1 VSARCC
7 VSALAVKHDNHQ
19 EKSMKRIATFIA
31 TTSAAMSMILVTAT
45 YAQSGELTAEKRA
58 NIKTL
63 LEITGV
69 RGIPEQIAVST
80 VQSMAPGIKQLDPK
94 FPDKGFVVMRDALV
108 AGLAPKVDTAGGLIE
123 QATMIYHNAFT
134 AAEIA
139 EMVKFYQSAVGKKL
153 LSNQAKVNGETM
165 QTAMKWADSMGADLD
180 QRMEAALKKENL
192 KLPDPPKEKVA
203 VPAKNGTGAVPP
215 AKKQ

>member
-1 VSARCC
+1 MKRITTFVA
-7 VSALAVKHDNHQ
+7 ALAV
-19 EKSMKRIATFIA
+19 MTII
-31 TTSAAMSMILVTAT
+31 VTQTAQ
-45 YAQSGELTAEKRA
+45 AQSGELTAEKRA

-108 AGLAPKVDTAGGLIE
+108 AAMAPKVDTAGGLIE

-134 AAEIA
+134 AAEIGD
-139 EMVKFYQSAVGKKL
+139 MVKFYQSPVGKKL
-153 LSNQAKVNGETM
+153 LANQAKVNGETM

-192 KLPDPPKEKVA
+192 KLPDPPKEKA
-203 VPAKNGTGAVPP
+203 ATPAKSGNGAAPP
-215 AKKQ
+215 PKKQ

>member
-1 VSARCC
+1 MKRITTFAA
-7 VSALAVKHDNHQ
+7 ALAVMTIIVAQ
-19 EKSMKRIATFIA
+19 
-31 TTSAAMSMILVTAT
+31 AAQ
-45 YAQSGELTAEKRA
+45 AQFGELTAEKRA

-108 AGLAPKVDTAGGLIE
+108 AAMAPKVDTAGGLIE

-134 AAEIA
+134 AAEIGD
-139 EMVKFYQSAVGKKL
+139 MVKFYQSPVGKKL
-153 LSNQAKVNGETM
+153 LASQAKVNGETM

-203 VPAKNGTGAVPP
+203 APVKSGNGAAPP
-215 AKKQ
+215 PKKQ